1 MILLKK
7 IKTAFSKQAQ
17 SSLPIE
23 KCVLSPKKECKDIST
38 LVPSLQSVEKCMDI
52 PKEVCSKVEQ
62 PRKVDLITKRMF
74 CDIEKAAAAGKHHQK
89 VKIKS
94 CKSTLC

>member
-1 MILLKK
+1 VNKYKYIKK
-7 IKTAFSKQAQ
+7 IKISYSKQAQ

-74 CDIEKAAAAGKHHQK
+74 CDGGKTKATPQK
-89 VKIKS
+89 DYNQSK
-94 CKSTLC
+94 